1 MKFRTKIADRVLSA
15 TNAGIMNLNIFSIII
30 SWRSWLASRTSG
42 SRDDRKSKGQTSMV
56 RTIYL
61 LTKGW
66 REFMLMGELWS
77 SVHDAY
83 QECLRQIGFT
93 SLKPFSFE
101 PHDSLNRLRLR
112 VWRELMQ
119 FMSSRLYREA
129 TLPAL
134 NDTENLEK
142 RKRMMDEQERRE
154 WSFREQEIEK

>member
-1 MKFRTKIADRVLSA
+1 
-15 TNAGIMNLNIFSIII
+15 
-30 SWRSWLASRTSG
+30 
-42 SRDDRKSKGQTSMV
+42 
-56 RTIYL
+56 
-61 LTKGW
+61 
-66 REFMLMGELWS
+66 MLMDELWS

-101 PHDSLNRLRLR
+101 PHNSLNRLRLH